1 MDLFSPVAI
10 ALYFITGFCAVIYF
24 FIQRTKPVREIMY
37 IRERDRR
44 GRRLPIKFETA
55 RTLEVRVRGLNPMRF
70 FKWGGA
76 YVFHEGG
83 RMVTRYFGKEG
94 TAYTWKLED
103 GKWKI
108 LGTLYDGLVA
118 VLGEDFVQK
127 LRDDIKAKLRSS
139 KVYVTVDLEEGT
151 TPEGLKYPTLREED
165 IYDEQDRQAAS
176 ILVERMRVSAK
187 RELYQGLL
195 WLCVG
200 AMLVLLAVQLGWI

>member
-1 MDLFSPVAI
+1 MDFFSPVAI
-10 ALYFITGFCAVIYF
+10 ALYFITGFCAVLF
-24 FIQRTKPVREIMY
+24 MLIQRTKPIREVMY

-94 TAYTWKLED
+94 TAYTWKLKG
-103 GKWKI
+103 GKWNI
-108 LGTLYDGLVA
+108 LGTLYDGVKA
-118 VLGEDFVQK
+118 VLGDEFVNK
-127 LRDDIKAKLRSS
+127 LRDDLKDKLKTS

-151 TPEGLKYPTLREED
+151 APPKLPTLREED
-165 IYDEQDRQAAS
+165 IYDEQDRHAAS